1 MLYYIITYSYNNIS
15 FKLMVLKNII
25 NIFVSFKL
33 DLFCIVSNR
42 NIVVDWNGIHDW
54 SELHASIKKLID
66 NQIDLLYDLS
76 NLRE

>member
-1 MLYYIITYSYNNIS
+1 MSCYNKPKKAHTVDVLTMKTKEIRQKKDIIHVMLYYIITYSYNNIS

-42 NIVVDWNGIHDW
+42 NIVVD
-54 SELHASIKKLID
+54 
-66 NQIDLLYDLS
+66 
-76 NLRE
+76 